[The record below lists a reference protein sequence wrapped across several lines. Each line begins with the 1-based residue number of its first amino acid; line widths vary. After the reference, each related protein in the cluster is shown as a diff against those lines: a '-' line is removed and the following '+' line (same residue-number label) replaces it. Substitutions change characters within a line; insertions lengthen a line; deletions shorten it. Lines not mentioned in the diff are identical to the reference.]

1 MGFQLRH
8 CRWVRPSSMGRHEP
22 TGKDIMR
29 GEWKLRVGPTKASW
43 FALIGLMD
51 EAIRGL
57 AYDHELYSL
66 SRSVKAKGAC

>member
-1 MGFQLRH
+1 
-8 CRWVRPSSMGRHEP
+8 
-22 TGKDIMR
+22 MR